1 MAENKN
7 SFLID
12 KKWNIEISKL
22 SDNDSGKLIK
32 AIFSFVND
40 KEPEINENIEGLFI
54 AITEQIV
61 FEWSK
66 FNPKTNKYHW
76 NYQGGISAENH
87 IIRNSTEI
95 KIWRTKVFER
105 DNYTCQNCGEKG
117 GELNAHHIKMFSQFP
132 KLRFDV
138 SNGLTLCKQCH
149 INIHKNHRN
158 ERI

>member
-1 MAENKN
+1 MAENKK
-7 SFLID
+7 SFVLYKTWIEPI
-12 KKWNIEISKL
+12 KKTSI
-22 SDNDSGKLIK
+22 NDAGILFK
-32 AIFSFVND
+32 AILDFVNNI
-40 KEPEINENIEGLFI
+40 EPEINENIEGLYL

-95 KIWRTKVFER
+95 KIWRKKVFER

-132 KLRFDV
+132 ELRFDV
-138 SNGLTLCKQCH
+138 SNGLTLCKKCH
-149 INIHKNHRN
+149 INIHKNQ
-158 ERI
+158 